1 MMRFAAFDSR
11 LQIRVGSR
19 LTLPSRLDRREAN
32 RRRAVEGLGEIFAAV
47 LNGAPSGWARPT
59 NRERDDFRMRLLNI
73 TVAGLAAALAA
84 CGAHAP
90 PPMPPPQVGYV
101 VLHAE
106 PVTLTSELPG
116 RVSALE
122 SSDVRPQ
129 INGVVRRRD
138 FTEGSIVRVGQVLY
152 EIEDAPYRAAVLNAQ
167 GQLAQAEA
175 NIRSTQLQADRYRQL
190 VPVNGVSQQDADN
203 AEAAAAQAKAAV
215 LAARG
220 ALQAAEVN
228 LGFTRIRAPI
238 TGRIG
243 RSLFT
248 PGALVQAGQADALA
262 TIQRIDQVYVDLTQ
276 SAADV
281 LNLRSA
287 VQAGSGAARVQLVL
301 PNGAVYPIDGQ
312 MRFSDITVDQT
323 TGAVIV
329 RATFANPDGVLLPG
343 LYVRARLTEGVLPQ
357 GLLAPQAGVT
367 RNERGQAVAMV
378 VGPGDVVVQRVVETG
393 EAIDDKWLIE
403 SGLKPGDRL
412 IVDGL
417 LNLRPGAKVTARPA
431 AGS

>member
-1 MMRFAAFDSR
+1 
-11 LQIRVGSR
+11 
-19 LTLPSRLDRREAN
+19 
-32 RRRAVEGLGEIFAAV
+32 
-47 LNGAPSGWARPT
+47 
-59 NRERDDFRMRLLNI
+59 MRLFNLAG
-73 TVAGLAAALAA
+73 AGLAVALAA

-90 PPMPPPQVGYV
+90 PPPPPPQVGYI
-101 VLHAE
+101 VLRAA

-138 FTEGSIVRVGQVLY
+138 FTEGSIVRAGQVLY

-175 NIRSTQLQADRYRQL
+175 NIRSTQLQAERYRQL
-190 VPVNGVSQQDADN
+190 VAVNGVSHQDADN

-215 LAARG
+215 VTGRG
-220 ALQAAEVN
+220 ALKAAEVN

-262 TIQRIDQVYVDLTQ
+262 SIQRIDEVYVDLTQ
-276 SAADV
+276 SAAD
-281 LNLRSA
+281 LLDLRSA
-287 VQAGSGAARVQLVL
+287 VAAGSGAARVQLVL
-301 PNGAVYPIDGQ
+301 PNGALYPIDGQ
-312 MRFSDITVDQT
+312 VRFADITVDQT

-343 LYVRARLTEGVLPQ
+343 LYVRARLTDGVLPQ

-378 VGPGDVVVQRVVETG
+378 VGPGDVAVQRVVETG
-393 EAIDDKWLIE
+393 EAIGDKWLIR
-403 SGLKPGDRL
+403 SGLQPGDRL

-417 LNLRPGAKVTARPA
+417 LNLRPGAKVTPRRA

>member
-1 MMRFAAFDSR
+1 
-11 LQIRVGSR
+11 
-19 LTLPSRLDRREAN
+19 
-32 RRRAVEGLGEIFAAV
+32 
-47 LNGAPSGWARPT
+47 
-59 NRERDDFRMRLLNI
+59 
-73 TVAGLAAALAA
+73 
-84 CGAHAP
+84 
-90 PPMPPPQVGYV
+90 MPPQQVGYV
-101 VLHAE
+101 LLREE
-106 PVTLTSELPG
+106 PVTLTSDLPG

-129 INGVVRRRD
+129 INGIVRRRD
-138 FTEGSIVRVGQVLY
+138 FVEGSIVRAGQVLY
-152 EIEDAPYRAAVLNAQ
+152 EIEDAPYRAAVVSAQ

-190 VPVNGVSQQDADN
+190 VAVNGVSKQDADN
-203 AEAAAAQAKAAV
+203 AAAAAAQAKAAV
-215 LAARG
+215 LAGRG
-220 ALQAAEVN
+220 ALRAAEVN

-238 TGRIG
+238 GGRIG

-276 SAADV
+276 SAADL

-287 VQAGSGAARVQLVL
+287 VKAGSGGAARVQLVL
-301 PNGAVYPIDGQ
+301 PNGATYPIDGQ
-312 MRFSDITVDQT
+312 FRFEDVTVDPT

-357 GLLAPQAGVT
+357 AVLAPQAGVT

-378 VGPGDVVVQRVVETG
+378 VGPGDTVAQRAVETG
-393 EAIDDKWLIE
+393 EAIGDKWLIK
-403 SGLKPGDRL
+403 SGLRPGDRL

-431 AGS
+431 TGR